1 MPSFLY
7 KAYGSGGELAEG
19 RIQAL
24 SADAA
29 DALLGRRGLTAF
41 KLTEVSQHTQP
52 WWQRDL
58 LSKAGPNPAYL
69 AAFAREFAD
78 LYKSGVALDDC
89 LRILAEQSTAR
100 ELRQA
105 CDSLLEDLLNGA
117 TLSGA
122 MAERPS
128 TYPGDFINIVRA
140 GETSGTLGLAF
151 EELARLLERRQELNA
166 KIKSALTYPAI
177 LLVLAMVS
185 IAIVIGALVP
195 SIAPIFQEGGKPMPG
210 ALLLLVTLADN
221 WGFVAIGMLALGGA
235 GLACWIGIRRS
246 PARRLAFDAY
256 RLRLPV
262 IGMISLSQDT
272 ANFQRTLGTLLRAG
286 VSLLEASMSAQAV
299 IRNRLL
305 ATKVERAVGFI
316 REGRPLA
323 VALRDE
329 GVFPPAAIRMMA
341 IGEETGKLDEMLL
354 RSAAVFEDRALKGID
369 RAMALLTPALT
380 LSVAVVVGGLVL
392 TVMMAILSINDVVG
406 R

>member
-7 KAYGSGGELAEG
+7 QAYGSGGELAEG
-19 RIQAL
+19 QLQAL
-24 SADAA
+24 SAEAA

-41 KLTEVSQHTQP
+41 KLTEVSQNAQP

-58 LSKAGPNPAYL
+58 LSKAGPKPAYL
-69 AAFAREFAD
+69 ATFAREFAD

-100 ELRQA
+100 QLRQA
-105 CDSLLEDLLNGA
+105 CDGLLDDILNGA
-117 TLSGA
+117 TLAGA

-128 TYPGDFINIVRA
+128 TYPGEFVNIIRA
-140 GETSGTLGLAF
+140 GEASGTLGAAS

-177 LLVLAMVS
+177 LLVLALVS
-185 IAIVIGALVP
+185 IVIVVGALVP

-210 ALLLLVTLADN
+210 ALRMLVFLADN
-221 WGFVAIGMLALGGA
+221 WGGVVVGTL
-235 GLACWIGIRRS
+235 GLAGVGAVCWISIRRS
-246 PARRLAFDAY
+246 PARRLACDKY
-256 RLRLPV
+256 LLELPV
-262 IGMISLSQDT
+262 VGMIALSQDT

-299 IRNRLL
+299 IRNSLL

-316 REGRPLA
+316 REGRALA

-341 IGEETGKLDEMLL
+341 IGEETGKLHQMLL

>member
-7 KAYGSGGELAEG
+7 KAYGSTGELAEG
-19 RIQAL
+19 RVQAL

-29 DALLGRRGLTAF
+29 DVILGRRGLTAF
-41 KLTEVSQHTQP
+41 KLTEVSQQSEP

-58 LSKAGPNPAYL
+58 LAKAGPSPTYL
-69 AAFAREFAD
+69 ATFALEFAD

-89 LRILAEQSTAR
+89 LRILSEQATAR

-105 CDSLLEDLLNGA
+105 YDSLLEDILNGG
-117 TLSGA
+117 TLWDA
-122 MAERPS
+122 MAERPTS
-128 TYPGDFINIVRA
+128 YPSDFINIVRA
-140 GETSGTLGLAF
+140 GETSGTLGQAF
-151 EELARLLERRQELNA
+151 EELARLLERRQELQA
-166 KIKSALTYPAI
+166 KIKSALTYPVI
-177 LLVLAMVS
+177 LLVLAVVS
-185 IAIVIGALVP
+185 IVIVVGALVP

-210 ALLLLVTLADN
+210 ALFVLTALADN
-221 WGFVAIGMLALGGA
+221 WAIVVVGIVAVA
-235 GLACWIGIRRS
+235 GTVFAFWVSVRRS

-256 RLRLPV
+256 RLKLPI
-262 IGMISLSQDT
+262 IGTISLSQDT

-305 ATKVERAVGFI
+305 ASKVEKAVGFI

-323 VALRDE
+323 VALGDE

-341 IGEETGKLDEMLL
+341 IGEETGKLDQMLL
-354 RSAAVFEDRALKGID
+354 RSAAVFEDRALKSID

-380 LSVAVVVGGLVL
+380 LTVAVIVGGLVL
-392 TVMMAILSINDVVG
+392 TAMMAILSINDVVG

>member
-7 KAYGSGGELAEG
+7 KAYGSSGELAEG
-19 RIQAL
+19 RVQAL

-29 DALLGRRGLTAF
+29 DIILGRRGLTAF
-41 KLTEVSQHTQP
+41 KLIEASQQTEP
-52 WWQRDL
+52 WWRRDL
-58 LSKAGPNPAYL
+58 LSKAGPSPAYL
-69 AAFAREFAD
+69 AVFAREFAD
-78 LYKSGVALDDC
+78 LYTSGVAVDDC

-100 ELRQA
+100 ELQQA
-105 CDSLLEDLLNGA
+105 CESLLEDILNGA
-117 TLSGA
+117 ALWSA
-122 MAERPS
+122 MTERPS
-128 TYPGDFINIVRA
+128 TYPSDFINIVRA
-140 GETSGTLGLAF
+140 GESSGTLGQAF
-151 EELARLLERRQELNA
+151 EELARLLERRQELQA
-166 KIKSALTYPAI
+166 KIKSAMTYPVI
-177 LLVLAMVS
+177 LLVLAAVS
-185 IAIVIGALVP
+185 ITIVVGALVP
-195 SIAPIFQEGGKPMPG
+195 SIAPIFQEGGKPMPA
-210 ALLLLVTLADN
+210 ALLLLMALSDN
-221 WGFVAIGMLALGGA
+221 WALVAVGMLAAA
-235 GLACWIGIRRS
+235 GVVLAFWASIQRS
-246 PARRLAFDAY
+246 PGRRLAFDAY

-305 ATKVERAVGFI
+305 ASKVERAVGFI

-341 IGEETGKLDEMLL
+341 IGEETGKLDQMLL

-369 RAMALLTPALT
+369 RVMALLTPALT

-406 R
+406 H